1 MMLIKSNAPYNVLLP
16 VWIFEQAK
24 DREQF
29 KQLLADY
36 MKHYP
41 NYIVRAVKDGMA
53 VCERVD

>member
-1 MMLIKSNAPYNVLLP
+1 MYKSNAPYNVLLP
-16 VWIFEQAK
+16 TWIFEQAK
-24 DREQF
+24 DKEQF

-41 NYIVRAVKDGMA
+41 NYIVKAVKDGMA